1 MEILSTQGP
10 ADCGPKY
17 ISLLPPPASSQHTS
31 TSSANQPLVKNL
43 PATAGDVGLIPHA
56 MEQLSP
62 SKLLSLHP
70 RACVLEPVLCNKR
83 SHCDEKPAQC
93 SREEPPVAATGEGLR
108 TAAKT
113 QRSQI

>member
-1 MEILSTQGP
+1 MEILRTQGP

-43 PATAGDVGLIPHA
+43 PANAGDVGLIPHA

-83 SHCDEKPAQC
+83 SHCDEKPVHC
-93 SREEPPVAATGEGLR
+93 
-108 TAAKT
+108 K
-113 QRSQI
+113 